1 VLRLLG
7 ELERIAEKWTDAL
20 DRRTETVKRASK
32 NSALLS
38 VESIRSKKPVS
49 SVKGYLRPP
58 GMGLIVGAFRRENI
72 LARGNSIVPFSQ
84 PCVAPELVHNG

>member
-38 VESIRSKKPVS
+38 YRMICPKNREI
-49 SVKGYLRPP
+49 GYRNA
-58 GMGLIVGAFRRENI
+58 IYTTAAS
-72 LARGNSIVPFSQ
+72 ARMIFQMLEHDAVLGS
-84 PCVAPELVHNG
+84 L

>member
-38 VESIRSKKPVS
+38 
-49 SVKGYLRPP
+49 
-58 GMGLIVGAFRRENI
+58 
-72 LARGNSIVPFSQ
+72 
-84 PCVAPELVHNG
+84 